1 MMQMVTGLAGSKLI
15 IVMRREKNSLK
26 PLEALH
32 KIHKIPACAASYRMG
47 WEGLQADELHP
58 TG

>member
-1 MMQMVTGLAGSKLI
+1 MQMVTGLAGSKLI

-32 KIHKIPACAASYRMG
+32 KIPACAASYRMG